1 MTPIDASAVA
11 ELVKQLRF
19 LSGVLH
25 TSHRA
30 TLGSAATLLEQQ
42 AVRIAELDFLNAGL
56 SCMAERNEDAD
67 KKYEARLQELEALLV
82 RSRVFVAYDAQ
93 MMADITRFSP
103 LEAASQALHDSTETE
118 SEKLLPLIDVALA
131 ADAGKE
137 TQP

>member
-1 MTPIDASAVA
+1 MTAPDASAVA
-11 ELVKQLRF
+11 ELVRTARSAGHDERLADGP
-19 LSGVLH
+19 LYLH
-25 TSHRA
+25 LA
-30 TLGSAATLLEQQ
+30 SALEQQ
-42 AVRIAELDFLNAGL
+42 SARIAELDFLNAGL

-118 SEKLLPLIDVALA
+118 SEKLLPLIDAALA
-131 ADAGKE
+131 ADAAGGE
-137 TQP
+137 HD

>member
-1 MTPIDASAVA
+1 MIPPNYTMLYFERLDCVRLI
-11 ELVKQLRF
+11 
-19 LSGVLH
+19 
-25 TSHRA
+25 
-30 TLGSAATLLEQQ
+30 EQQ
-42 AVRIAELDFLNAGL
+42 SARIAELDFLNAGL

-67 KKYEARLQELEALLV
+67 KNYEARLQELEALLV

-131 ADAGKE
+131 ADAAGEKHD
-137 TQP
+137 